1 MSLTSCVINPMHIQ
15 HVRPNY
21 YRSKGLRIILINDW
35 RQFLLPCTFKF
46 FLISTFWWFFIV
58 LSMSMSLCFNFMSRN
73 NLNILD
79 LLNLKKNCYYVFYWK
94 RNKQVCYTYNCQHVW
109 PRLIFCWT
117 QNVHLMY
124 VMGCHVAW
132 HVSLTRENKMKN
144 KIMPISRMFFF
155 FIINVSWWRY
165 LVIMILWLTNIKK
178 S

>member
-73 NLNILD
+73 N
-79 LLNLKKNCYYVFYWK
+79 
-94 RNKQVCYTYNCQHVW
+94 TYNCQHVW